1 MQIFDEVRK
10 KFVALQPEEW
20 VRQHC
25 LHFILKEK
33 KYPISLVSIEKQL
46 LVHGQKSVT
55 ILLFT
60 IQTAAYIAL
69 LNAKRLIL
77 KSIKRPL
84 IKLRNTILA

>member
-46 LVHGQKSVT
+46 LVHGQKKRYYIVVYNKDGSVHC
-55 ILLFT
+55 IVECKAPN
-60 IQTAAYIAL
+60 IEINQ
-69 LNAKRLIL
+69 
-77 KSIKRPL
+77 
-84 IKLRNTILA
+84 